1 MPFEDDKPKETENSP
16 FEAPSVMVVAAPIG
30 AKKSSI
36 LAGSD
41 EKCSVENSKSQ
52 YSLFS

>member
-30 AKKSSI
+30 ARKSSI
-36 LAGSD
+36 LAGSK
-41 EKCSVENSKSQ
+41 EKCLRKS
-52 YSLFS
+52 SEKSGKS